1 MEGRTNKKR
10 RISPRGIL
18 SLIFILSGLALLG
31 YYVAVNW
38 VPKWYREWT
47 YRENLDLS
55 LPTVSDLSLLPEDQF
70 IEDNYARYVYPTDS
84 FFISNTRKEYQS
96 GEMILRV
103 PRLAYEGEVLNGTDQ
118 WTLSQ
123 GVGLYQ
129 YSALPSY
136 GNPNVSIAGHRGVYG
151 AEFYNIDKFEE
162 GDLLYLEYD
171 GFLFTYEYL
180 ETVTVSVDDWSML
193 YCTDYSAITLTSC
206 LMDGDTE
213 RICVRGKLLKAEP
226 LEEDA
231 EAASASNADAAQ
243 AG

>member
-1 MEGRTNKKR
+1 MDGNAKKKR
-10 RISPRGIL
+10 RISARGIL
-18 SLIFILSGLALLG
+18 SLVLILSGLALLG
-31 YYVAVNW
+31 YYVVVNW

-55 LPTVSDLSLLPEDQF
+55 LPTVSDLSLAPEDQLV
-70 IEDNYARYVYPTDS
+70 EDNYARYVYPTDS
-84 FFISNTRKEYQS
+84 FFISNTRKAYQS
-96 GEMILRV
+96 GSMILRV
-103 PRLAYEGEVLNGTDQ
+103 PRLAYEGEVLDGTAS
-118 WTLSQ
+118 WILSQ

-180 ETVTVSVDDWSML
+180 ETVTVALDDWSML

-206 LMDGDTE
+206 LMEGDTE
-213 RICVRGKLLKAEP
+213 RICVRGKLIKAEP

-231 EAASASNADAAQ
+231 EDAAASSAS
-243 AG
+243 G

>member
-1 MEGRTNKKR
+1 MADPAKKR
-10 RISPRGIL
+10 KKMSVQSVL
-18 SLIFILSGLALLG
+18 SLVLILSGLVLLG
-31 YYVAVNW
+31 YYFAVNW

-55 LPTVSDLSLLPEDQF
+55 LPTVEDLSLSPEEQF
-70 IEDNYARYVYPTDS
+70 VEDNYARYVYPTDR
-84 FFISNTRKEYQS
+84 FFVTDMRKAYKS

-103 PRLAYEGEVLNGTDQ
+103 PRLAYEGEVLSGTTQ
-118 WTLSQ
+118 SVLSQ

-171 GFLFTYEYL
+171 GFLFTYEYQ
-180 ETVTVSVDDWSML
+180 ETVVVAVDDWSLL
-193 YCTDYSAITLTSC
+193 YCTDYSAITLTTC
-206 LMDGDTE
+206 QMEGDTE
-213 RICVRGKLLKAEP
+213 RICVRGKLVKAEP

-231 EAASASNADAAQ
+231 QTDSVFAAGSDTSR
-243 AG
+243 